1 VQIVSKKK
9 KGARLKHP
17 PHLKVKGFFV
27 ANAIRQKEVADIL
40 NIAPTTLNQKLNGY
54 LHFTFDEVEKI
65 CDEYGVGP
73 EIFFT
78 RDIAQ

>member
-1 VQIVSKKK
+1 MRTQSKS
-9 KGARLKHP
+9 RRIKHP

-27 ANAIRQKEVADIL
+27 VKDIRQKEVAELL

-65 CDEYGVGP
+65 CDEYRVSP
-73 EIFFT
+73 DIFFT
-78 RDIAQ
+78 REIAQ

>member
-1 VQIVSKKK
+1 MRSMSKRK
-9 KGARLKHP
+9 RVKHP

-27 ANAIRQKEVADIL
+27 ANDIRQKEVADLL

-65 CDEYGVGP
+65 CDEYDVSP
-73 EIFFT
+73 DIFFT

>member
-1 VQIVSKKK
+1 MRSKSKK
-9 KGARLKHP
+9 GRIKHP

-27 ANAIRQKEVADIL
+27 ANAIRQKEVADLL

-73 EIFFT
+73 EIFLT

>member
-1 VQIVSKKK
+1 MQIVSKKK

-65 CDEYGVGP
+65 CDEYGVSP
-73 EIFFT
+73 EIFLT
-78 RDIAQ
+78 RDIEQ

>member
-1 VQIVSKKK
+1 MRTQSK
-9 KGARLKHP
+9 RRRVKHP

-27 ANAIRQKEVADIL
+27 AKDIRQKEVAELL

-73 EIFFT
+73 DIFFT

>member
-1 VQIVSKKK
+1 MRTQSK
-9 KGARLKHP
+9 RSRIKHP

-27 ANAIRQKEVADIL
+27 ANDIRQKEVAELL

-65 CDEYGVGP
+65 CDEYRVSP
-73 EIFFT
+73 DIFFT
-78 RDIAQ
+78 REIAQ

>member
-1 VQIVSKKK
+1 MRPKSKS
-9 KGARLKHP
+9 RRIKHP

-73 EIFFT
+73 EIFLT

>member
-1 VQIVSKKK
+1 MRTQSK
-9 KGARLKHP
+9 RRRVKHP

-27 ANAIRQKEVADIL
+27 AKDIRQKEVAELL

-65 CDEYGVGP
+65 CDEYGVSP
-73 EIFFT
+73 DIFFT
-78 RDIAQ
+78 REVAQ

>member
-1 VQIVSKKK
+1 MRSVSK
-9 KGARLKHP
+9 RRRIKHP

-65 CDEYGVGP
+65 CDEYGVSP
-73 EIFFT
+73 EIFLT
-78 RDIAQ
+78 RDIEQ

>member
-1 VQIVSKKK
+1 VQLVSKKK

-65 CDEYGVGP
+65 CDEYGVSP
-73 EIFFT
+73 EIFLT
-78 RDIAQ
+78 RDIEQ